1 MEIWIILFAVRVILS
16 SLCPFTSKIGSIF
29 SMVTMI
35 ATLIFIPLTFFFAPH
50 WWYGLITLGLYFLL
64 PLLLPRVNPDT
75 MSDNGRILSGIGS
88 IISDV
93 VVVLMY
99 LYLFKVL

>member
-1 MEIWIILFAVRVILS
+1 MEIWIILFAVKVILS
-16 SLCPFTSKIGSIF
+16 SLCPFTSKIGSIIG
-29 SMVTMI
+29 MVAMI
-35 ATLIFIPLTFFFAPH
+35 ATLVFIPLTFFFAPH

-64 PLLLPRVNPDT
+64 PLLLPRVNPMAMGT
-75 MSDNGRILSGIGS
+75 TARSLSGIGS
-88 IISDV
+88 IVSDV